1 MDHPAQEPDAG
12 VSAAEGR
19 RRKWRDLPPPV
30 VPEDT
35 TTSEDAAPP
44 APDLVDDPDHEF
56 FIRHA
61 G

>member
-1 MDHPAQEPDAG
+1 MDHAADEPDAG
-12 VSAAEGR
+12 VSAEEER
-19 RRKWRDLPPPV
+19 RSQWSDLPPPV
-30 VPEDT
+30 APEDM

-44 APDLVDDPDHEF
+44 TPDLVDDPDHEF